1 MTKLYFGNDGVFDV
15 RAMLTFGVSAKEN
28 ENAIGYFGT
37 GFKYAVAIILRLGGK
52 ISIHTNGQ
60 NYKFTKVTE
69 EIRGQEF
76 DVVKM
81 NDVDAGFT
89 TRLGINWQ
97 PWQAFRELYCNCM
110 DEFGNVS
117 EIMQNTDTVIA
128 VDCAEIH
135 KAYQD
140 RDTYILS
147 GTPTVT
153 SAYADIYQKP
163 SHYVFYRGVA
173 VMSTGKHALFTYNIK
188 QQLELSEDRTVKSEW
203 YATYYIRKALQGME
217 NPSMMRKVLTAHHDF
232 YERGIRFDADD
243 AASDCF
249 IETATQLIKSG
260 VGVSESARMV
270 VSRNDEKK
278 GNWPEIDLTSVK
290 RQMLD
295 RALSFLAKIDVPVN
309 QFPVKIVEGLGDGV
323 MGRALD
329 GVIYLS
335 PLAFNMGTKQVA
347 STLMEEWVHNKHGV
361 ADFDRA
367 MQNWLFDKVLSL
379 GEEINGQP
387 L

>member
-1 MTKLYFGNDGVFDV
+1 MNKVFFGNAGMFDV

-28 ENAIGYFGT
+28 DSAIGYFGT

-52 ISIHTNGQ
+52 ISIHTNGE
-60 NYKFTKVTE
+60 NYIFTRVTE
-69 EIRGQEF
+69 TIRGQEF
-76 DVVKM
+76 DVVKI
-81 NDVDAGFT
+81 NGTDAGFT

-97 PWQAFRELYCNCM
+97 PWQAFRELYCNCK
-110 DEFGNVS
+110 DEHGEVQLSVPDN
-117 EIMQNTDTVIA
+117 DTIIA
-128 VDCAEIH
+128 VDCAEIF

-147 GTPTVT
+147 DTPVV
-153 SAYADIYQKP
+153 SNAYADIYQKP
-163 SHYVFYRGVA
+163 GQYIFYRGIA
-173 VMSTGKHALFTYNIK
+173 VKNTGKPSLFTYNIK
-188 QQLELSEDRTVKSEW
+188 PQLELTEDRTVKSEW
-203 YATYYIRKALQGME
+203 HADYYIRKALQGLE
-217 NPSMMRKVLTAHHDF
+217 QPAMMRKVLTAHHDT
-232 YERGIRFDADD
+232 YERSIRFDADD
-243 AASDCF
+243 EASDCF

-260 VGVSESARMV
+260 IGVSESARQV
-270 VSRNDEKK
+270 VVRNDEKK
-278 GNWPEIDLTSVK
+278 GNWPEIKLTAVK

-295 RALSFLAKIDVPVN
+295 RALSFLLKIDVPAK
-309 QFPVKIVEGLGDGV
+309 QFPIKVVEGMGDGV
-323 MGRALD
+323 MGRAIE

-347 STLMEEWVHNKHGV
+347 STLMEEWVHNKYGV

-379 GEEINGQP
+379 GEEINGAP